1 MEQFNSPWLVVDNLP
16 LPLIILNSSWEIERV
31 NRAFEQFFGQ
41 GTKEL
46 SGLAAGDL
54 FGEVASA
61 DGDSPWS
68 SSSLVTLT
76 GAKILVVFRVS
87 ELGPDHYCLT
97 IVPSSEEAYLRMSF
111 SRESQEGFG
120 DSETPSDA
128 KALNAQQQL
137 SLLGH
142 LAGGVAHDL
151 NNILTGVLGHL
162 SLLRNSSGTGAFLA
176 SLSAAEDGAKKACAT
191 AQQILEFARGREG
204 TKRKVELSEVIR
216 KVVSLLR
223 VSLPKNIQLKTK
235 LQKLFVLGDES
246 ELTQLLMNLAINSRD
261 AMPNGGELSIS
272 LLTTVQEDCQLVE
285 MVVAD
290 NGDGIPTSVQKRM
303 FEPFFTTKESGKGT
317 GLGLSNVKRTL
328 HRLGGSIDFNSILG
342 QGTTF
347 IVRLPLSE
355 PEVETVSPTEVQTA
369 KVNERILV
377 VEDEDTVRLVME
389 RSLEHLGY
397 QVFAADSGRQALEI
411 FQKDVN
417 QFDLV
422 VLDMMMPEMSGDE
435 LFFKLR
441 ELNPSVPCLIA
452 SGYAS
457 EKRTGKMISAGKCGF
472 IQKPFGVDDL
482 AAEVRRCIDEYTAS
496 TNQKEID

>member
-1 MEQFNSPWLVVDNLP
+1 MESFNSPWLVVDNLP
-16 LPLIILNSSWEIERV
+16 LPLIILNSAWQIERV

-46 SGLAAGDL
+46 FGLAAGDL
-54 FGEVASA
+54 FGEVSTA
-61 DGDSPWS
+61 DSDSPWS
-68 SSSLVTLT
+68 SSSLITLA
-76 GAKILVVFRVS
+76 GAKVLVVFRVT
-87 ELGPDHYCLT
+87 ELTPTHYCLT

-111 SRESQEGFG
+111 SREASIGLTATEQ
-120 DSETPSDA
+120 SKETS
-128 KALNAQQQL
+128 ALNAQQQL

-162 SLLRNSSGTGAFLA
+162 SLLRTSSGTGAFLA

-204 TKRKVELSEVIR
+204 TRRKVELSEVVR

-223 VSLPKNIQLKTK
+223 VSLPKNIELQTK
-235 LQKLFVLGDES
+235 LERLFVLGDES

-261 AMPNGGELSIS
+261 AMPDGGKLSIT
-272 LLTTVQEDCQLVE
+272 LLPQSKEECELVLIIVE
-285 MVVAD
+285 D
-290 NGDGIPTSVQKRM
+290 NGHGIPVAVQDRM
-303 FEPFFTTKESGKGT
+303 FEPFFTTKDAAKGT

-328 HRLGGSIDFNSILG
+328 HRLGGIIECESAVG
-342 QGTTF
+342 QGTKF
-347 IVRLPLSE
+347 IVSLPLSE
-355 PEVETVSPTEVQTA
+355 PETEVPVIQEVKTA
-369 KVNERILV
+369 QVGEKILI

-397 QVFAADSGRQALEI
+397 QVVAAESGKRAVELFE
-411 FQKDVN
+411 KDVN
-417 QFDLV
+417 QFALV
-422 VLDMMMPEMSGDE
+422 VLDVMMPEMSGDE
-435 LFFKLR
+435 VFFKLR
-441 ELNPSVPCLIA
+441 ELNPKIPCLIA

-457 EKRTGKMISAGKCGF
+457 EKRTGKMISAGRCGF

-482 AAEVRRCIDEYTAS
+482 AQEVRRCIDEYSAQS
-496 TNQKEID
+496 DHPGNL

>member
-1 MEQFNSPWLVVDNLP
+1 MEQLNSPWLVVDNLP
-16 LPLIILNSSWEIERV
+16 LPLIILNSRWEIERV
-31 NRAFEQFFGQ
+31 NIAFEQFFGR
-41 GTKEL
+41 GTTEL
-46 SGLAAGDL
+46 LGLAAGTL

-61 DGDSPWS
+61 DRDSPWS
-68 SSSLVTLT
+68 SSSLVTSS
-76 GAKILVVFRVS
+76 GVKVFVAFRVTQ
-87 ELGPDHYCLT
+87 LGQEHYCLT
-97 IVPSSEEAYLRMSF
+97 VVPSSEEAYLRMSF
-111 SRESQEGFG
+111 TRESLELSG
-120 DSETPSDA
+120 DSEISPEA
-128 KALNAQQQL
+128 KAFNAQQQL

-162 SLLRNSSGTGAFLA
+162 SLLKNSSNNTVFLA

-204 TKRKVELSEVIR
+204 TRRKVEISEVVR
-216 KVVSLLR
+216 KVVSLLQ
-223 VSLPKNIQLKTK
+223 VSLPKNIKLKTK
-235 LQKLFVLGDES
+235 LEELFVLGDES
-246 ELTQLLMNLAINSRD
+246 ELTQMLMNLAINSRD
-261 AMPNGGELSIS
+261 AMSNGGELLIS
-272 LLTTVQEDCQLVE
+272 LGTSVQEDCPSVV
-285 MVVAD
+285 MVVED
-290 NGDGIPTSVQKRM
+290 TGDGIPPAVQERI

-317 GLGLSNVKRTL
+317 GLGLSNVKRTV
-328 HRLGGSIDFNSILG
+328 HRLGGSIVCDSVLG
-342 QGTTF
+342 RGTTF
-347 IVRLPLSE
+347 RVTLPSCE
-355 PEVETVSPTEVQTA
+355 PELEVRSQPEVQTA
-369 KVNERILV
+369 KVNEKILV

-397 QVFAADSGRQALEI
+397 QVIAVESGKRALEI
-411 FQKDVN
+411 FSGNIN

-441 ELNPSVPCLIA
+441 GLNPEIPCLIA

-482 AAEVRRCIDEYTAS
+482 AEEVRRCIDEYKA
-496 TNQKEID
+496 